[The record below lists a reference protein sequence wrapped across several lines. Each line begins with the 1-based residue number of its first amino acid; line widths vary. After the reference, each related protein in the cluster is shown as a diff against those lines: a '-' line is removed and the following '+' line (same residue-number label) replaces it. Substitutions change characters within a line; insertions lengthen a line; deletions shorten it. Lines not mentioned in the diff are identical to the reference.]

1 MEYYIF
7 TKKTLELAHKY
18 NASLTALLTS
28 VLICSY
34 QEMMKEQE
42 LNKSIKIDIPVDLR
56 QFFKESGTNG
66 VMNISEEEI

>member
-1 MEYYIF
+1 MEYHIS
-7 TKKTLELAHKY
+7 TKEALELAHKY

-28 VLICSY
+28 VLICFY

-56 QFFKESGTNG
+56 
-66 VMNISEEEI
+66 

>member
-18 NASLTALLTS
+18 NAILTALLTS

-42 LNKSIKIDIPVDLR
+42 LN
-56 QFFKESGTNG
+56 
-66 VMNISEEEI
+66 

>member
-28 VLICSY
+28 VLICFY

-56 QFFKESGTNG
+56 
-66 VMNISEEEI
+66 

>member
-18 NASLTALLTS
+18 NAILTALLTS

-56 QFFKESGTNG
+56 RFFKESGING